1 MRGTRIIRMI
11 LLTGIAGMLFGTDTR
26 AQNPARSPDS
36 PATTVVPPLPKDID
50 PDSRY
55 RLPLPKRDD
64 MDDYGRK
71 VFDELTDSE
80 HRDHTGLR
88 TPAGIRLYSPKLA
101 KPMSDAFHYL
111 RTETGLGDRLTEIA
125 ILVTA
130 REMDNQYEWASHE
143 PAGLKAGVEPS
154 VINIIKYSRP
164 AVGLDKKEAVI
175 IAFGRELFAQKK
187 VSSATFAEALRLFGP
202 RGTVDLASL
211 MGQYAATSALVNAFD
226 MQLPEG
232 RKPLLPAR

>member
-1 MRGTRIIRMI
+1 MRGTRMIRMI
-11 LLTGIAGMLFGTDTR
+11 LLTGIAGMLFGTDAR
-26 AQNPARSPDS
+26 AQNPAHDSDS
-36 PATTVVPPLPKDID
+36 PAATVVTPLPKDVD

-80 HRDHTGLR
+80 HSEHTGLR

-101 KPMSDAFHYL
+101 KPMSDAFRYL

-143 PAGLKAGVEPS
+143 RAGLKAGVEPS
-154 VINIIKYSRP
+154 VIDIIKYNKP
-164 AVGLDKKEAVI
+164 AVGLGKKEAVI